1 MQTINGSLTKSVIT
15 TIATAAAALTMFVQ
29 AESVLANPQKPA
41 SQKRGEN
48 ISVWRISYFPGQVSA
63 ASTVYLSKDAIKIAT
78 EGSYEIVAREPTWN
92 AIVTNKKNKRS
103 CELTPQKWRKEG
115 FFLDP
120 PDAKEYMNPKQANTS
135 EKINFRGLQSR
146 KRIWVTI
153 ESDAFYRYR
162 ADPQKCLIELISTE
176 GAIPC
181 SQMQREILAS
191 WYGIPNLEGVP
202 LFWENRMKNSSS
214 LRLKV
219 ANVERVN
226 VPSEIFLPMNGTQK
240 EVSMMKLV
248 DNKYKTAITDFIEY
262 DIEQA
267 SEKQSKGKKQTD
279 K

>member
-1 MQTINGSLTKSVIT
+1 MMCVQTESALAKTK
-15 TIATAAAALTMFVQ
+15 
-29 AESVLANPQKPA
+29 KPA
-41 SQKRGEN
+41 SQKKSES

-63 ASTVYLSKDAIKIAT
+63 ASTVYLSKDAIKIST
-78 EGSYEIVAREPTWN
+78 EGSYEIIAREPTWN
-92 AIVTNKKNKRS
+92 AVVTNKKTKRS
-103 CELTPQKWRKEG
+103 CELPPQKWRKEG

-120 PDAKEYMNPKQANTS
+120 PDPKEYMNPKQANTS

-181 SQMQREILAS
+181 SLMQREIISS

-202 LFWENRMKNSSS
+202 LFWENRMKNSTS

-219 ANVERVN
+219 ANVDRVN
-226 VPSEIFLPMNGTQK
+226 VPSEMFLPMKGTQR
-240 EVSMMKLV
+240 ELSMMQLV
-248 DNKYKTAITDFIEY
+248 DNKYKTAVTDFMEF
-262 DIEQA
+262 DNEQA
-267 SEKQSKGKKQTD
+267 ERKTKSKKQTD